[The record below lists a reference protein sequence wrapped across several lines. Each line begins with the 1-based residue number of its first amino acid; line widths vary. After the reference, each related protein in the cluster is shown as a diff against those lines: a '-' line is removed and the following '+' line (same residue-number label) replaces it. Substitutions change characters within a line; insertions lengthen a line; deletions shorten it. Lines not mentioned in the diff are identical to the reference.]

1 MRFSDLDGKR
11 VALWGA
17 GRETNAFRTQLERR
31 LPGATI
37 SDVIDDNTLAE
48 EARAALTRA
57 DVLVRS
63 PGVSVYKPLIQ
74 EAIAAGTTVATP
86 TGLWLAERGG
96 EHVIGVTGT
105 KGKST
110 TATVIAHLIRA
121 TGVPV
126 ELAGNIGRPVIELL
140 DMDAGVGGGNQ
151 RTWVVCELSSY
162 QIADL
167 TVGPEVAVLT
177 NLSREHTDWHGGE
190 ERYRADKLRIFELPC
205 VRVAVMPPEA
215 GWPVLFEPEEIPL
228 RGVHNARNVTAAITA
243 IEAAGLPLPPLP
255 QALAGLTA
263 LPHRLQTVHTDAGG
277 SEWIDDSI
285 STTPESTIA
294 ALEAFADR
302 PLVLIA
308 GGSDRDQDY
317 DRLGLTLAARTA
329 ATQLILL
336 PATGSAIAGA
346 AASHGYAE
354 DRMSTAGDMREA
366 TRLAVA
372 LTQPGGVVLLS
383 PAAPSFSQ
391 YANFEQR
398 GDDFAACAKSVAL
411 RS

>member
-1 MRFSDLDGKR
+1 VKFSELDGR
-11 VALWGA
+11 QVALWGV
-17 GRETNAFRTQLERR
+17 GRETNAFRAQLERR
-31 LPGATI
+31 LPGASITAT
-37 SDVIDDNTLAE
+37 IDDTTPEA
-48 EARAALTRA
+48 EARAVLAQA

-63 PGVSVYKPLIQ
+63 PGVSIYKPLIQ
-74 EAIAAGTTVATP
+74 QAIAAGTVVTTA
-86 TGLWLAERGG
+86 TGLWLAQREGR
-96 EHVIGVTGT
+96 HVIGVTGT

-121 TGVPV
+121 TGAPL

-140 DMDAGVGGGNQ
+140 DLDADV
-151 RTWVVCELSSY
+151 WVVCELSSY

-177 NLSREHTDWHGGE
+177 NLSREHTDWHGSE
-190 ERYRADKLRIFELPC
+190 QRYRADKLRLFELPG
-205 VRVAVMPPEA
+205 VRAAVRPLGDRG
-215 GWPVLFEPEEIPL
+215 GWPLVIASEQIPL
-228 RGVHNARNVTAAITA
+228 RGRHNAENVAAAIAA

-255 QALAGLTA
+255 QALEGLSA
-263 LPHRLQTVHTDAGG
+263 LPHRLQTVHTDASGT
-277 SEWIDDSI
+277 EWIDDSI

-294 ALEAFADR
+294 ALEAFAGR

-317 DRLGLTLAARTA
+317 TRLATELSSRGAPTTLV
-329 ATQLILL
+329 LL
-336 PATGSAIAGA
+336 PDTGPAIAAA
-346 AASHGYAE
+346 AASRGFAE

-366 TRLAVA
+366 TQLARRLGVD
-372 LTQPGGVVLLS
+372 GGIVLLS

-391 YANFEQR
+391 YANFEER
-398 GDDFAACAKSVAL
+398 GDDFATLAL

>member
-1 MRFSDLDGKR
+1 VKFSELDGKR
-11 VALWGA
+11 IALWGI
-17 GRETNAFRTQLERR
+17 GRETNAFLTQLAQR
-31 LPGATI
+31 LPDATL
-37 SDVIDDNTLAE
+37 SGTIDDSTHPDV
-48 EARAALTRA
+48 ARALLDDA

-63 PGVSVYKPLIQ
+63 PGVSLYKPLIQ
-74 EAIAAGTTVATP
+74 QAVEAGTTVTTP

-110 TATVIAHLIRA
+110 TATVIAHLL
-121 TGVPV
+121 GQVMPV

-140 DMDAGVGGGNQ
+140 DMDAGVEGGSQ
-151 RTWVVCELSSY
+151 KTWVVCELSSY

-167 TVGPEVAVLT
+167 TVGPEVAVMT
-177 NLSREHTDWHGGE
+177 NLSREHTDWHGSE
-190 ERYRADKLRIFELPC
+190 QQYRADKLRIFELPGT
-205 VRVAVMPPEA
+205 RVAVMPPEA
-215 GWPVLFEPEEIPL
+215 GWPVLFGPEQIPL
-228 RGVHNARNVTAAITA
+228 RGAHNARNVTAAITA

-302 PLVLIA
+302 AVVLIA

-329 ATQLILL
+329 ATELILL
-336 PATGSAIAGA
+336 PETGPAIAGA
-346 AASHGYAE
+346 ATSHGYAE
-354 DRMSTAGDMREA
+354 DRMSTTGDMREA
-366 TRLAVA
+366 TRLAVQLA
-372 LTQPGGVVLLS
+372 TPGSVVLLS
-383 PAAPSFSQ
+383 PAAPSFNQ

>member
-1 MRFSDLDGKR
+1 VKFSDLDGR
-11 VALWGA
+11 LIALWGV
-17 GRETNAFRTQLERR
+17 GRETNAFRTQLEQR

-37 SDVIDDNTLAE
+37 SAVIDDNTPAQDARSALA
-48 EARAALTRA
+48 RA

-63 PGVSVYKPLIQ
+63 PGVSPYKPLIRQ
-74 EAIAAGTTVATP
+74 AIEAGTTVTTP

-110 TATVIAHLIRA
+110 TATVIAHLLRQ
-121 TGVPV
+121 VMPV

-140 DMDAGVGGGNQ
+140 DMDAGAGGGNQ
-151 RTWVVCELSSY
+151 FTWVVCELSSY

-177 NLSREHTDWHGGE
+177 NLSREHTDWHGSE
-190 ERYRADKLRIFELPC
+190 QQYRADKLRIFDLPC
-205 VRVAVMPPEA
+205 VRVAVKRPQDD
-215 GWPVLFEPEEIPL
+215 WPLLFEPEQILPL
-228 RGVHNARNVTAAITA
+228 RGTHNARNVTAAITA

-277 SEWIDDSI
+277 TEWIDDSI

-302 PLVLIA
+302 PVVLIA

-317 DRLGLTLAARTA
+317 ERLGHALAARTA
-329 ATQLILL
+329 ATELILL
-336 PATGSAIAGA
+336 PDTGPAIAGA

-366 TRLAVA
+366 TVLARRLAA
-372 LTQPGGVVLLS
+372 DGGVVLLS

>member
-1 MRFSDLDGKR
+1 VRFSDLDGKL

-17 GRETNAFRTQLERR
+17 GRETNAFRTQLEQR

-37 SDVIDDNTLAE
+37 SAVIDDNTPVQDGRSALA
-48 EARAALTRA
+48 RA

-63 PGVSVYKPLIQ
+63 PGVSIYKPLIQ
-74 EAIAAGTTVATP
+74 EAIAAGTEVTTP

-121 TGVPV
+121 TGAPV

-140 DMDAGVGGGNQ
+140 DLDAE
-151 RTWVVCELSSY
+151 TWVVCELSSY

-167 TVGPEVAVLT
+167 AVGPEIAVLT
-177 NLSREHTDWHGGE
+177 NLSREHTDWHGSE

-205 VRVAVMPPEA
+205 TRVAVMPPEA
-215 GWPVLFEPEEIPL
+215 GWPVLFEPEQIPL
-228 RGVHNARNVTAAITA
+228 RGAHNARNVTAAITA

-263 LPHRLQTVHTDAGG
+263 LPHRLQTVHTDASGI
-277 SEWIDDSI
+277 EWIDDSI

-294 ALEAFADR
+294 ALEAFAER
-302 PLVLIA
+302 ALVLIA
-308 GGSDRDQDY
+308 GGSDRGQDY

-329 ATQLILL
+329 ATELILL
-336 PATGSAIAGA
+336 PDTGPAIAGA
-346 AASHGYAE
+346 AASHGYAG

-366 TRLAVA
+366 TQLARKLVSA
-372 LTQPGGVVLLS
+372 GDVVLLS
-383 PAAPSFSQ
+383 PAAPSFNQ